1 MFCYPDVRSYLKA
14 TYPKSLP
21 ICSYNYFSIRNSLS
35 DVLYVPL
42 FVAAVSFFVA
52 RVEFQ
57 VGVLPPGVF
66 RCQIFPREDLQ
77 SAFLCLLFCSICL
90 EIAWDSPI
98 VNIVSQTMNKQVR
111 YNQLQKYL
119 RHCTVFWHKWPI
131 HDLVLLIPPPPG
143 PLSMLLAIQDHTQ
156 NLEQQLWMGGR
167 REVSVISQ
175 RPVTRSDLKQ
185 ERSFFLWSVST
196 FLQLVVALH
205 EYFGHWWEIAFS
217 SRMLPRN
224 ETCAVTSNYCKT
236 SWRTPSDIYMQ
247 RWALRVCSSP
257 GSACGLR
264 TTRALRVSGDYYL
277 TLLGAS
283 QEIIVLLRTPTKY
296 RSILL

>member
-1 MFCYPDVRSYLKA
+1 MFAHILK
-14 TYPKSLP
+14 LL
-21 ICSYNYFSIRNSLS
+21 IQNR
-35 DVLYVPL
+35 
-42 FVAAVSFFVA
+42 
-52 RVEFQ
+52 FQ
-57 VGVLPPGVF
+57 FALT
-66 RCQIFPREDLQ
+66 IT
-77 SAFLCLLFCSICL
+77 SAFEIHWMMFFMLRCLLLPSPSSLLALNFKSAFSLQGFLGVKSSPARIYSRRSCVCCSVPFAW